1 MADDS
6 KQRQA
11 YQFLLDK
18 FGKDETFAKLE
29 FQAATG
35 WPDASF
41 NTYWSKQFKPLLVA
55 GRDGEYRVGDVFWRF
70 TGWDQFQ
77 QHVTQVRRTAA
88 EYTVF
93 THERVILFE
102 FFMPLSNEN
111 YLRTALDSLFYRSE

>member
-1 MADDS
+1 MADSS
-6 KQRQA
+6 KQRKA
-11 YQFLLDK
+11 HQFLLDR
-18 FGKDETFAKLE
+18 FGKDETFKRPEL
-29 FQAATG
+29 QVATG

-41 NTYWSKQFKPLLVA
+41 DTYWSKQFKPLLVPV
-55 GRDGEYRVGDVFWRF
+55 RDGEYRVGEVFRRF
-70 TGWDQFQ
+70 TDWDQFQ

-111 YLRTALDSLFYRSE
+111 YLRTALDSLFY